1 MKKLVKYTLLGIL
14 TTGVLGL
21 VSVFAQTDTTTR
33 ATDTTTQQ
41 EMQDPAIKGS
51 ILLNKDPMAQYLTLA
66 KVSMADAVAAAQ
78 KAVAT
83 TEGATSAS
91 LQDENGYLVWAIVV
105 AGQEVKVD
113 AGTAEVLDQQAVNVD
128 EMDGDEQGD
137 EQGGD
142 DQGGNE
148 MNHEQG
154 GDEQGG
160 DDQGNGEQMGDE
172 QGNNEQGGDE
182 QMGGNENNDQNEH
195 GEEQGGESNN

>member
-14 TTGVLGL
+14 TTGVLGS

-128 EMDGDEQGD
+128 EMDGGD

-154 GDEQGG
+154 GYE
-160 DDQGNGEQMGDE
+160 QGNGEQMGDE